1 MDVKKIDNKESLDFR
16 NSKMQK
22 QTKTKTTSVLDKR
35 LPPLLPPVTINIWW
49 NKSYRQKKLLTHE
62 IMVETLVSATR

>member
-35 LPPLLPPVTINIWW
+35 LPPLLPPVTINI
-49 NKSYRQKKLLTHE
+49 
-62 IMVETLVSATR
+62 